1 MKNIKK
7 FIISI
12 SIFTIVYLIPNF
24 TSAQFSLS
32 QPFPYSWIDI
42 TPGALETDFPE
53 ILDPHNEGWSNW
65 FQQLLSIFMPNSAM
79 YDSGDWPSFIFY
91 LKTVVNLLLW
101 FVTFIALILIIY
113 AFYMI
118 FFKKDEAGI
127 TTAKQVIKWVI
138 IALLIIWFS
147 WIIVSFLYRFED
159 ENTQNI
165 WYNNNSTE
173 ITTSLT

>member
-7 FIISI
+7 LIISI
-12 SIFTIVYLIPNF
+12 FILATIYLVPNF
-24 TSAQFSLS
+24 VSAQLSIS
-32 QPFPYSWIDI
+32 QPFPYTGIDI
-42 TPGALETDFPE
+42 VEWALETDYPG
-53 ILDPHNEGWSNW
+53 ILNPNNEEANNW
-65 FQQLLSIFMPNSAM
+65 LSQLLSIFMPNSTM
-79 YDSGDWPSFIFY
+79 YDSGNWPSFIFY

-127 TTAKQVIKWVI
+127 TTAKQIIKWVI
-138 IALLIIWFS
+138 IAILIIGFS

-159 ENTQNI
+159 ENTQNL
-165 WYNNNSTE
+165 WYNNNNTE